1 MLKSHKLGFKLDIL
15 SKPHRLHRVA
25 IKKKQSR
32 HKMPIKRIKR
42 QVVKAKETE
51 KEAEQ
56 WSSIML
62 TLLVVR
68 LRMG

>member
-56 WSSIML
+56 SSIML